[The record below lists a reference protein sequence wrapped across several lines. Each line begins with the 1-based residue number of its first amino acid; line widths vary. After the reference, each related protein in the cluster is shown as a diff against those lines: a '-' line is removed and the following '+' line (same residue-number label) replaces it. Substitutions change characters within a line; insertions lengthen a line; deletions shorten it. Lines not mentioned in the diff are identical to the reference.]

1 MSGARINIPI
11 LRAGAP
17 YRSLDTVTLR
27 DIRDGEPVASLS
39 QANRG
44 LIAKDLL
51 RKADHRRA
59 LQEVPVAELLA
70 IGRRAAALFAEG
82 EVTLDP
88 VDGTTQTVGDYVRQL
103 SSTTG
108 MPEVM
113 ARANMGKI
121 RFVMEEM
128 DTVIG
133 GLTRGLDLAVLD
145 TGWIMQDG
153 QFVSY
158 QRRADVL
165 GAVLPSNSPGVH
177 SLWIPSVGMKVPLAI
192 KPGTQEPWSPMRIG
206 QALIAAGLPREAFSF
221 YPTDYPGAGE
231 ILLKCDRSMLFG
243 DVSTVGSWKD
253 DPRVELHGPG
263 WSKVLL
269 ADDTAGRWS
278 EYLEL
283 MVASVTDN
291 GGRSCINASGV
302 WTTRHGREI
311 AEALAEKLATIEAK
325 PLDDPD
331 ARLAA
336 FPNPEVARRVSAYID
351 DHLKQPGAEDLTARH
366 RPGDRVAEA
375 GGCTFLLPT
384 VVWCDDPCHPLAASE
399 FLFPFVAVVETPQET
414 LLEKIGPTLVAT
426 ALTDDSDLKR
436 ELLGCSDVERLNLG
450 AFSTTKV
457 SWDQPHEGN
466 LFDHLYHRRAFQT
479 AV

>member
-1 MSGARINIPI
+1 MSGAPVHIPI
-11 LRAGAP
+11 LRAGEG

-27 DIRDGEPVASLS
+27 DIRNGEPVAELS

-51 RKADHRRA
+51 QKTDRQRA
-59 LQEVPVAELLA
+59 LQRMPVQELFA
-70 IGRRAAALFAEG
+70 VGRRAAALFTEG
-82 EVTLDP
+82 EVALDP
-88 VDGTTQTVGDYVRQL
+88 LCGTTQSVDDYVRQL

-121 RFVMEEM
+121 RFVLEEM
-128 DTVIG
+128 ETVIG
-133 GLTRGLDLAVLD
+133 GLTRGLDLKVLD
-145 TGWIMQDG
+145 SGWIRQHG
-153 QFVSY
+153 RFVSY

-177 SLWIPSVGMKVPLAI
+177 SLWIPSVGLKVPLAI

-221 YPTDYPGAGE
+221 YPTDYSGAGE
-231 ILLKCDRSMLFG
+231 ILLKSDRSMLFG
-243 DVSTVGSWKD
+243 DASTVGSWKD

-269 ADDTAGRWS
+269 ADDAADRWS
-278 EYLEL
+278 EHLEL
-283 MVASVTDN
+283 MAASVADN

-302 WTTRHGREI
+302 WTTAHGREI
-311 AEALAEKLATIEAK
+311 AEALAERLAGIEAR
-325 PLDDPD
+325 PLDDPG
-331 ARLAA
+331 ASLAA
-336 FPNPEVARRVSAYID
+336 FPNPEIAHRVSTYID
-351 DHLKQPGAEDLTARH
+351 DHLKQAGAEDLTARF
-366 RPGDRVAEA
+366 RRDGRVAEA

-384 VVWCDDPCHPLAASE
+384 VVWCEDPLHPLAASE
-399 FLFPFVAVVETPQET
+399 FLFPFVAVVETSRET
-414 LLEKIGPTLVAT
+414 LLERIGSTLVAT
-426 ALTDDSDLKR
+426 ALTEDPELIR
-436 ELLGCSDVERLNLG
+436 ALLGCTHVERLNIG
-450 AFSTTKV
+450 AFPTTKV

-466 LFDHLYHRRAFQT
+466 LFDLLYHRRAFQT